1 MHVNERM
8 KATAAVRGR
17 PGGVV
22 AVTVPGGAAARAGV
36 AARLCTALDAV
47 HALSTPL
54 QSTLFARARGGAG
67 GAGGGAAGRGD
78 VPLWRLAAEAEACS
92 ELRARTVTG
101 VAGSAQNMC
110 CTCPTSRTKMSA
122 HACCPACSDN
132 HTSSL
137 QKAP

>member
-1 MHVNERM
+1 MSILRI
-8 KATAAVRGR
+8 KATTAVRGR

-67 GAGGGAAGRGD
+67 GAGDGAAGRGD
-78 VPLWRLAAEAEACS
+78 VPLWRLAADAEACS
-92 ELRARTVTG
+92 KLRAR
-101 VAGSAQNMC
+101 ALCQA
-110 CTCPTSRTKMSA
+110 
-122 HACCPACSDN
+122 
-132 HTSSL
+132 
-137 QKAP
+137 